1 MNQSEEAFIQFDMNV
16 FPANLTPALIRK
28 ATLVLY
34 AQNGGSPG
42 TISICQVGQAWA
54 HSSTITGINA
64 PPCANGAMVTFSVT
78 SAQLQQG
85 SFISVDITSMVQNWY
100 QGSPN
105 FGIMLA
111 PQAPPVGS
119 GYGGASIQFASFQG
133 NDGYPPAL
141 NLVLQDQGS
150 GLSGVTGATGA
161 QGPIGLTGAKGATG
175 STGAAG
181 PQGLTGPTG
190 AQGIAGPT
198 GPQGIAGPTGAQG
211 IAGLAGPQGP
221 AGVNGLNGTAGAA
234 GATGP
239 AGTPGQLRVA
249 VVTLTDAQLATL
261 NTNPV
266 TVVPAQGPGLL
277 IVPSTLVLTAY
288 STPTYNCSRCSV
300 SQFIGQTPVGDF
312 GFFNGF
318 PGNPAIPVITYFG
331 AGPYGDAAAMVNQ
344 PFTGTDHK

>member
-1 MNQSEEAFIQFDMNV
+1 M
-16 FPANLTPALIRK
+16 
-28 ATLVLY
+28 
-34 AQNGGSPG
+34 
-42 TISICQVGQAWA
+42 
-54 HSSTITGINA
+54 
-64 PPCANGAMVTFSVT
+64 
-78 SAQLQQG
+78 
-85 SFISVDITSMVQNWY
+85 
-100 QGSPN
+100 
-105 FGIMLA
+105 
-111 PQAPPVGS
+111 
-119 GYGGASIQFASFQG
+119 
-133 NDGYPPAL
+133 
-141 NLVLQDQGS
+141 
-150 GLSGVTGATGA
+150 TGAIGP
-161 QGPIGLTGAKGATG
+161 QGPTGLTGAKGATG
-175 STGAAG
+175 STGATG
-181 PQGLTGPTG
+181 PQGLTGPTGPQGVAGPTGAQGVAGPTG

-198 GPQGIAGPTGAQG
+198 GPQGIPGATGA
-211 IAGLAGPQGP
+211 QGP
-221 AGVNGLNGTAGAA
+221 AGVNGLNGTAGVA

-288 STPTYNCSRCSV
+288 STPTYNCSPCSV

-344 PFTGTDHK
+344 PFTVQTTSSSDPVVPAPPMAGTGGGVKLTLYYTVTTP